1 MSAVLQWVRSRVRRP
16 KFVTRNILLLSLV
29 SFFTDIA
36 SEMVYPIIPL
46 YLAAMAVP
54 VAYIGLIE
62 GVANAVTGLAQG
74 WFGYWSDRTGK
85 PQRFVQFGYG
95 ISAIS
100 KPMLAIFPGVV
111 GWLLGARVL
120 DRFGKAVRSAPR
132 DAILANDSDPR
143 HRGKVFG
150 FHRSLDTFGATLG
163 PIAAVLLLWLLS
175 GNYTWLFLIAG
186 IPGLVSLA
194 LTLKIRPGR
203 RAPKGLKQ
211 RPPGIKAFK
220 EFLVSAPPTYKRI
233 LIGYILLGLVNSS
246 DFFLLLRAQE
256 LGLSAVAVV
265 GIYILY
271 NFVYAI
277 AALPIG
283 AISDKFGF
291 RNMYIIGLIVF
302 AGVYGALANE
312 LSIPLLITVFAI
324 YGIFTATNDATSKAW
339 LSKHL
344 TPGTQATGIG
354 LYLTLNSL
362 AFLLATAGTGLL
374 WQYAGSNVTFAAISL
389 LSIVSILYFTF
400 SRLEKASS

>member
-1 MSAVLQWVRSRVRRP
+1 MQWLRARFVRP
-16 KFVTRNILLLSLV
+16 KFVTRNIFLLSLV

-46 YLAAMAVP
+46 YLAAMAIP

-62 GVANAVTGLAQG
+62 GVANAVTGLSQG
-74 WFGYWSDRTGK
+74 WFGYWSDRIGK

-100 KPMLAIFPGVV
+100 KPMLAVFPGVV

-120 DRFGKAVRSAPR
+120 DRFGKAIRSAPR
-132 DAILANDSDPR
+132 DAILANDSDPKD
-143 HRGKVFG
+143 RGKVFG

-163 PIAAVLLLWLLS
+163 PIVAVLLLWLLS
-175 GNYTWLFLIAG
+175 GNYIWLFLIAG
-186 IPGLVSLA
+186 IPGLVSLF
-194 LTLKIRPGR
+194 LTLKVKPGS
-203 RAPKGLKQ
+203 RAPKETKQ
-211 RPPGIKAFK
+211 RPPGLKAFR
-220 EFLVSAPPTYKRI
+220 EFLATAPPAYKRI
-233 LIGYILLGLVNSS
+233 LVGYILLALVNSS

-271 NFVYAI
+271 NLVYAV

-283 AISDKFGF
+283 VISDRFGF
-291 RNMYIIGLIVF
+291 RNMYVVGLLVF
-302 AGVYGALANE
+302 AGVYGALSNE
-312 LSIPLLITVFAI
+312 LSIGMLIAVFAI

-344 TPGTQATGIG
+344 KPANQATGIG

-362 AFLLATAGTGLL
+362 AFLVATAGTGLL
-374 WQYAGSNVTFAAISL
+374 WQYAGSSVTFAVISL
-389 LSIVSILYFTF
+389 LSVISILYFTF
-400 SRLEKASS
+400 GRFEKATH